1 MYIYVHVSVYVY
13 VYINMCLFICIC
25 KCIYNKNEVSFEIVP
40 LSITSLCHKCI
51 RCFQISPAKIS
62 TSAPNMTSQN
72 IYLRSCIGL
81 HFAITSLCLT
91 TTTTTST
98 TTTTT
103 STTTTTTTTNT
114 TTTITTTILSYL
126 VWSASTFFGFS
137 LLNWLIN

>member
-81 HFAITSLCLT
+81 HLAISSPCL
-91 TTTTTST
+91 TTTTST
-98 TTTTT
+98 TTTI
-103 STTTTTTTTNT
+103 TTTTITTTTNT
-114 TTTITTTILSYL
+114 TTTTTTSNTSTILQ
-126 VWSASTFFGFS
+126 
-137 LLNWLIN
+137 LLPLQ